1 MGLQIAIRHSDDV
14 DILDLQGRATIGPTN
29 DSLSTS
35 IRKLI
40 DGGSQ
45 HILLNLEGVTQF
57 DSSSISTVVRAFVSL
72 RNRHGNLKLLRPRGN
87 VKMVLEMLRLLN
99 IIPHFDDEPSAL
111 ASFQSRK
118 ASSP

>member
-1 MGLQIAIRHSDDV
+1 MGLQIAVRHSGDV
-14 DILDLQGRATIGPTN
+14 AILDLQGRATIGPTN
-29 DSLSTS
+29 DSLSTN

-40 DGGSQ
+40 DGGSRQ
-45 HILLNLEGVTQF
+45 ILLNLEGVSQF

-72 RNRHGNLKLLRPRGN
+72 RNRQGTLKLLHPRGN
-87 VKMVLEMLRLLN
+87 VKLVLEMLRLLN
-99 IIPHFDDEPSAL
+99 VIPHFDDEPTAI